1 MPVINLRKIGTTL
14 MLLTL
19 KVKPV
24 QESPRFLQDAR
35 EAVPTDGVSGQL
47 PGKEETEDGGRTG
60 AAAKGTLP

>member
-1 MPVINLRKIGTTL
+1 

-19 KVKPV
+19 KPV

-60 AAAKGTLP
+60 AASKGTVEQPLG